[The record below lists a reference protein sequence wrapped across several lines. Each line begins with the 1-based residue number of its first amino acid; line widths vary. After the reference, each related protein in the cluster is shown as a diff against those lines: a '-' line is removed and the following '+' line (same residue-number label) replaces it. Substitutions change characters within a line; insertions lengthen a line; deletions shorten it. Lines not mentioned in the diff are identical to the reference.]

1 MQCAKLRILN
11 VYGCCELK
19 ALPSMKNLVSLEE
32 LYASGCVK
40 LKTNPELEHCTKFRV
55 LFVNRLCELEEL
67 PSMETLV
74 FLEEFYTKESVKLKS
89 L

>member
-1 MQCAKLRILN
+1 MEEFYSFECVKLKSIGGLVQWEKLRILN

-40 LKTNPELEHCTKFRV
+40 LKNILGLEHCTK
-55 LFVNRLCELEEL
+55 L
-67 PSMETLV
+67 
-74 FLEEFYTKESVKLKS
+74 
-89 L
+89 